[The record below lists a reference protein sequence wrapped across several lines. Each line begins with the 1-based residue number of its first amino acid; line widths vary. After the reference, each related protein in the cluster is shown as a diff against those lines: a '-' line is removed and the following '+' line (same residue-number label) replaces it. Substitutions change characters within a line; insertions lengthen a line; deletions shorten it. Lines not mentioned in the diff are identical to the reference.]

1 MRRWGQSSPFRPM
14 TDPLVE
20 LALRAARRGSA
31 GNILWTLRRHGVE
44 DNLQL
49 VTVLSEAL
57 ARLGA
62 KQQGEEHRVDL

>member
-1 MRRWGQSSPFRPM
+1 MQSSPSRLM
-14 TDPLVE
+14 TDPRVE

-57 ARLGA
+57 AQLGNESA
-62 KQQGEEHRVDL
+62 SSEHRVDL